1 MKQQPSAAIATQF
14 FLPLIAGTIAGI
26 VVMYFVTA
34 AHEEEPRLQLS
45 QMLKWS
51 GSVIAA
57 WQR

>member
-1 MKQQPSAAIATQF
+1 MYVCS
-14 FLPLIAGTIAGI
+14 TIAGI

-57 WQR
+57 W